1 MKVFLTL
8 FVALLLALP
17 SCTNLDDLYRRL
29 DDYESRLAKVEK
41 LTDAANREIAVM
53 KGLLDAQ
60 QKKILIDAVNV
71 LEDGSGYQL
80 VMSNGSVIT
89 LKNGKDGESA
99 NIDVRRGED
108 GVLYWTI
115 NGQYMHDADGN
126 KIKAQ
131 GMDGKSG
138 VTPQLRV
145 NKDNYWEYSF
155 DGVNWLP
162 IKDEN
167 HQSVKA
173 TDSGSAASDLVI
185 DDTSK
190 QGYIIITY
198 KGKRYEIPTSGQ
210 YVPSK
215 PDDNTP
221 KDEDAKITITSTAVE
236 IHIDEAYQIEYKL
249 TPSTASKD
257 DVKWTSSNPSIA
269 EVSKEGIVTGKS
281 VGTCTISAQIGS
293 TQAQLEVTV
302 IAKEAPMTI
311 ELSVGNITA
320 VSADIASK
328 PSDETKMCRTNVVT
342 KEQWEQSGGVGGIF
356 ENWDQ
361 KYWKGLATNYEGS
374 NWTEFIQYDS
384 HLGERSFTMK
394 ELGMREIGPQQDYV
408 AYSYGINPQT
418 GELLT
423 EIYFKEFKTN
433 SEVQKGLTFQVT
445 ITDVTAS
452 EVLANIVPS
461 DKNLEY
467 RVYVESESF
476 VNSRADK
483 KAMAYYLAQSGTNPN
498 WGYPRTGDTELTPE
512 DYSPRRSKR
521 GYYIIVFGFDADG
534 VTSEVSLTHF
544 TTK

>member
-173 TDSGSAASDLVI
+173 TGSGSAASDLVI

-198 KGKRYEIPTSGQ
+198 KGKKYEIPTSGQ

-221 KDEDAKITITSTAVE
+221 KDEDAKIAITSTDVE

-257 DVKWTSSNPSIA
+257 DVKWTSSNPNIA

-281 VGTCTISAQIGS
+281 IGTCTISAQIGS
-293 TQAQLEVTV
+293 TQAQIEVTV

-311 ELSVGNITA
+311 EISVENITA
-320 VSADIASK
+320 ASADIVTK
-328 PSDETKMCRTNVVT
+328 PSDDTRSYRINVVT
-342 KEQWEQSGGVGGIF
+342 KKQWEDAGGASGIF
-356 ENWDQ
+356 ENWDKKSWQ
-361 KYWKGLATNYEGS
+361 RTAESYDGS
-374 NWTEFIQYDS
+374 HWTEFIKIDCSQGATNLSMSEHGLKDARP
-384 HLGERSFTMK
+384 EK
-394 ELGMREIGPQQDYV
+394 EYV
-408 AYSYGINPQT
+408 AYAYGINTET
-418 GELLT
+418 GVLT
-423 EIYFKEFKTN
+423 SDKVYYKEFKTAP
-433 SEVQKGLTFQVT
+433 EKQKGLTFKVDIQEVT
-445 ITDVTAS
+445 DNSVIADIT
-452 EVLANIVPS
+452 PS
-461 DKNLEY
+461 DNNLEY
-467 RVYVESESF
+467 RVYVESKSF
-476 VNSRADK
+476 VDSRSDK
-483 KAMAYYLAQSGTNPN
+483 KDMAYYLVQANPV
-498 WGYPRTGDTELTPE
+498 WGQPRTGHSVLKPG
-512 DYSPRRSKR
+512 DYIRRRPKSS
-521 GYYIIVFGFDADG
+521 YYIIVFGFDKDG
-534 VTSEVSLTHF
+534 VTSEVSLHEF
-544 TTK
+544 QTK